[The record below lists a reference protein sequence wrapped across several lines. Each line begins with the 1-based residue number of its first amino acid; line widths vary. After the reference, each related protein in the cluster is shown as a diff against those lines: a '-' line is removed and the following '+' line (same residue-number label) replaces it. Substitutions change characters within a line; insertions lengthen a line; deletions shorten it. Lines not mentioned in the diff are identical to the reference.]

1 MAWIE
6 VSRIDLVATGELKV
20 AMLADP
26 VNIVMVSLDPTRVF
40 VEGDIT
46 SDIFFVGLV
55 GCSFFV

>member
-20 AMLADP
+20 AMLVDP

-46 SDIFFVGLV
+46 RN
-55 GCSFFV
+55 